1 MPVGFPDD
9 TKRNIA
15 EAVRSATRWDAKR
28 SSQEPKQD
36 MSTHAFLQYHTQS
49 DWQRVAD
56 AISHEGKLGVFVT
69 RAARIG
75 LVHPKDDYLR
85 KVRACVC
92 VRVCA
97 CVSGRVA
104 MCRFTCMRLRGVR
117 GSVPLVP
124 LRRP

>member
-1 MPVGFPDD
+1 MPVGFPDA

-85 KVRACVC
+85 KVRACV
-92 VRVCA
+92 RA
-97 CVSGRVA
+97 
-104 MCRFTCMRLRGVR
+104 
-117 GSVPLVP
+117 
-124 LRRP
+124 

>member
-1 MPVGFPDD
+1 MPVGFPDV

-15 EAVRSATRWDAKR
+15 EAVRSATRWNQKR
-28 SSQEPKQD
+28 SSQEPRQD
-36 MSTHAFLQYHTQS
+36 MSTHAFLQHHTQS

-56 AISHEGKLGVFVT
+56 AVSHEGKLGVFVT

-92 VRVCA
+92 A
-97 CVSGRVA
+97 CV
-104 MCRFTCMRLRGVR
+104 CVR
-117 GSVPLVP
+117 EWACCDV
-124 LRRP
+124 